1 MLCLVFC
8 RLTHYYCILYAV
20 LVFVTYLIFPA
31 MIKHIFFGA
40 RGREVMGN
48 AVAVS
53 DLFSKIK
60 IDYMLLIV
68 PTVMY
73 FLVVSKITVYR
84 VDRYMFPVYTNIF
97 LLCVCY

>member
-1 MLCLVFC
+1 
-8 RLTHYYCILYAV
+8 
-20 LVFVTYLIFPA
+20 
-31 MIKHIFFGA
+31 
-40 RGREVMGN
+40 MGN